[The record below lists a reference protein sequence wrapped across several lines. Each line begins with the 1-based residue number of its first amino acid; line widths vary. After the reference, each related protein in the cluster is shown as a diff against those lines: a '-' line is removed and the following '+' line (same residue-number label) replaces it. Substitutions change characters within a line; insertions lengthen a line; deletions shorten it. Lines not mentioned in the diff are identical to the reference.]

1 MSQGNPLT
9 RSQIMSKDNLSAT
22 SMLNNKPNSVCYL
35 EGTCQTAWSLAQQ
48 FAIVRLSPS
57 SPPRPLS
64 SGSQPKPKQPAQPLK
79 IKTMVTIPP
88 KLLPI
93 PPQWLSLSSK
103 IKTIP
108 ISPIWY
114 PPTEG
119 SIDEKIQRTS
129 IVAATYA
136 RFYLETEE
144 FGNPKRK
151 GRYYWMALGAFA
163 SKTVACSLKNNA
175 LRAANAV
182 GIDAVVNGLGKGNF
196 WLFQDIAPIHWL
208 HSYDDSAYFHCA
220 NTRGEKLYEVMES
233 KLKQLP
239 WAKQALPILQ
249 NLKLSSY
256 AQEGM
261 RLVRVLENM
270 GPDSKEYR
278 KKQLEHL
285 LAIADHE
292 QRVVLQKLIYNDPG
306 FAVWLQ
312 RQRAAQN
319 AADMLLKPSTTWLP
333 LNVNATSR
341 ALALLVK
348 TILPPLEL
356 VFAAACETKDPKLKS
371 VAPKDTVL
379 ENEESRMSWIKTAAN
394 QFHGLMGTRSAYM
407 DQQLRSI
414 ADGHKPTMTTFELVL
429 RQHDP
434 WCML

>member
-57 SPPRPLS
+57 TPPRPPKPLS

-119 SIDEKIQRTS
+119 SIDEKIQRAS

-163 SKTVACSLKNNA
+163 SKIVACTLKNNA

-256 AQEGM
+256 VQTGM
-261 RLVRVLENM
+261 RLVREIEKLPPGTE
-270 GPDSKEYR
+270 DYR
-278 KKQLEHL
+278 KKQFAHL

-319 AADMLLKPSTTWLP
+319 AADTLLEPSRTWPP
-333 LNVNATSR
+333 LYVDESMQAP
-341 ALALLVK
+341 ALFIK

-379 ENEESRMSWIKTAAN
+379 ENEESRMRWIKSS
-394 QFHGLMGTRSAYM
+394 SAI
-407 DQQLRSI
+407 S
-414 ADGHKPTMTTFELVL
+414 
-429 RQHDP
+429 
-434 WCML
+434 